1 MEKLSIDIL
10 EKYQN
15 KDKNNIKIIDEKLND
30 IFSNFNKK
38 IIVLDDD
45 PTGVQTVHD
54 ISVYTNWNIENIEKG
69 FNESNSMFFILT
81 NSRSFSKSQTIEVHT
96 EITENIIKVSKKLNK
111 DFIIILRGDSTLR
124 GHYPEETE
132 TIAKVLEKNNIKVDG
147 EVIIPFF
154 LEGGRYTINNIHYVQ
169 EGEYLVPAGD
179 TEFALDKTFGYK
191 ESDLCKWVEEKTN
204 GKFKKEDVKA
214 ISIEDENEMK
224 IEHITD
230 ILKSCNNFDK
240 VIVNSISYFH
250 IKVFTLS
257 LLNAILEGKRFVY
270 RTAAAF
276 TKVIGNVSDKDLL
289 KKEELIDKN
298 TKNGGIIIVGSH
310 VNKTSLQLEKLK
322 EIKEGIE
329 YIEFNQHLVLEE
341 GGLEREANRV
351 INITNDYIEN
361 GKTVVIYTN
370 RKRLDINTGNKEDE
384 LKIASQIS
392 NSLTSIFS
400 NLKSKPSFIIAKGG
414 ITSSSI
420 GVDGL
425 KVKCA
430 KVKGQIYPGIPV
442 WMTDATSKFP
452 NMPYII
458 FPGNV
463 GKEDTLKVIVEE
475 LIKK

>member
-1 MEKLSIDIL
+1 MIMTKAPDDL
-10 EKYQN
+10 
-15 KDKNNIKIIDEKLND
+15 IIMD
-30 IFSNFNKK
+30 
-38 IIVLDDD
+38 
-45 PTGVQTVHD
+45 
-54 ISVYTNWNIENIEKG
+54 
-69 FNESNSMFFILT
+69 
-81 NSRSFSKSQTIEVHT
+81 
-96 EITENIIKVSKKLNK
+96 
-111 DFIIILRGDSTLR
+111 
-124 GHYPEETE
+124 
-132 TIAKVLEKNNIKVDG
+132 
-147 EVIIPFF
+147 
-154 LEGGRYTINNIHYVQ
+154 
-169 EGEYLVPAGD
+169 
-179 TEFALDKTFGYK
+179 
-191 ESDLCKWVEEKTN
+191 
-204 GKFKKEDVKA
+204 
-214 ISIEDENEMK
+214 
-224 IEHITD
+224 
-230 ILKSCNNFDK
+230 
-240 VIVNSISYFH
+240 
-250 IKVFTLS
+250 
-257 LLNAILEGKRFVY
+257 
-270 RTAAAF
+270 
-276 TKVIGNVSDKDLL
+276 DKDLL

-442 WMTDATSKFP
+442 WMTDAASKFP